1 MAGSERLIQNER
13 EINRRR
19 RWLSSLRSN
28 TLPKAI
34 LLSFYLFWP
43 LALSPSCCSVHGCWI
58 ALKGEREAT
67 MAPGGLT
74 TTQLVPV
81 VFFILLVVCLGAAFM
96 QDMLF
101 ERTLRG
107 H

>member
-1 MAGSERLIQNER
+1 
-13 EINRRR
+13 
-19 RWLSSLRSN
+19 
-28 TLPKAI
+28 
-34 LLSFYLFWP
+34 
-43 LALSPSCCSVHGCWI
+43 
-58 ALKGEREAT
+58 

-74 TTQLVPV
+74 TTQLVLV